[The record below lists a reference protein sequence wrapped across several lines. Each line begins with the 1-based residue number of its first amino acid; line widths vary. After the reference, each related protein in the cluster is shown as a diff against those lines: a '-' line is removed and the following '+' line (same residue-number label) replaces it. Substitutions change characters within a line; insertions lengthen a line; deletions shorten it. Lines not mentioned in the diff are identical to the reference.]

1 MTMTDHPYF
10 PVGTKVRV
18 GFGASHGGCFGKE
31 IYAGKIVEVFQRDWK
46 DNSYLVAPHE
56 GHPLRWV
63 HGKDL
68 TLLPNQTFRWSGNP
82 DHPYRVIYDDG
93 ARSWIVRIDGVHP
106 EARIVGN
113 GGLSVWVDAKW
124 EAGKSYM
131 VEKNRGS
138 DWSSHAAYRISVV
151 NEDGDALGKES
162 LSGKLRAFTA
172 AERAAA
178 EEA

>member
-1 MTMTDHPYF
+1 MTDPRYPYF
-10 PVGTKVRV
+10 SNGTKVRV
-18 GFGASHGGCFGKE
+18 ATDASYGGCFGKE
-31 IYAGKIVEVFQRDWK
+31 IHAGQIVEVFKRNLT
-46 DNSYLVAPHE
+46 DNSYLVAPHV
-56 GHPLRWV
+56 GWAGRWV

-68 TLLPNQTFRWSGNP
+68 TVLPNQTFRWSGNP
-82 DHPYRVIYDDG
+82 DHPYRVIHDDG
-93 ARSWIVRIDGVHP
+93 ARSWITRADGVHP
-106 EARIVGN
+106 EGRIVGS

-124 EAGKSYM
+124 EVGKSYM
-131 VEKNRGS
+131 VEKARGG

>member
-1 MTMTDHPYF
+1 MTDPRYPYF

-18 GFGASHGGCFGKE
+18 AIDAEYDGHSCGNV
-31 IYAGKIVEVFQRDWK
+31 YAGQVVEVFQRNLA
-46 DNSYLVAPHE
+46 DNSYLVAPHVRFA
-56 GHPLRWV
+56 GRWV
-63 HGKDL
+63 YGKDL

-82 DHPYRVIYDDG
+82 THPYRVIHDDG
-93 ARSWIVRIDGVHP
+93 ARSWIVRVDGVHP
-106 EARIVGN
+106 EGRIVGN

-131 VEKNRGS
+131 VEKNRGT

-172 AERAAA
+172 AERAAV

>member
-1 MTMTDHPYF
+1 MTDHPYF

-18 GFGASHGGCFGKE
+18 GFGASHGGEFGKE
-31 IYAGKIVEVFQRDWK
+31 VYAGQIVEVFQRDWK
-46 DNSYLVAPHE
+46 DNSYLVAPRV
-56 GHPLRWV
+56 GWAGRWV

-68 TLLPNQTFRWSGNP
+68 TFLPNQTYRWSGNP
-82 DHPYRVIYDDG
+82 DHPYRVVHDDG
-93 ARSWIVRIDGVHP
+93 ARSWIVRVDGIHP
-106 EARIVGN
+106 EGRIVGN

-131 VEKNRGS
+131 VEKNRGT

-172 AERAAA
+172 AERAAV